1 MRGLVWYHTCMS
13 TTQNTPAETSRPCCA
28 CGADHALD
36 RVRATPEGDLCH
48 MCAEDMRGDM
58 CADAHE
64 RSMGCDDGWDHWDRV
79 RECDADA
86 FADSIDRD

>member
-1 MRGLVWYHTCMS
+1 MRLAMCGLVWYHTCMS
-13 TTQNTPAETSRPCCA
+13 TTQNNTAETSRPCCA

-64 RSMGCDDGWDHWDRV
+64 RSMGYEGDDDPYWEQHAEG
-79 RECDADA
+79 
-86 FADSIDRD
+86 